1 MVSRT
6 EEFLK
11 LELGEVKKFLN
22 MDEIIVKSE
31 ESIFECVLRWIEVLF
46 GQLALQRIKPFFTG
60 RS

>member
-11 LELGEVKKFLN
+11 LESAEVRKFLD
-22 MDEIIVKSE
+22 MDDIIVKSE
-31 ESIFECVLRWIEVLF
+31 ESIFECILRWIEVLS
-46 GQLALQRIKPFFTG
+46 GHLVQQRFTPFFTG

>member
-46 GQLALQRIKPFFTG
+46 GHLALQRIKLFFTG